1 MNSRQLVIDLTFLLL
16 LLFALI
22 TQTICAVELQNT
34 TTSNIETDVELAKLL
49 LRNLLEIQEKR
60 LPSVINNEVSF
71 LLFCAVIFSSLNFK
85 IKDYKSVFNWY
96 V

>member
-1 MNSRQLVIDLTFLLL
+1 MNSRQLLIDLTFLLL

-71 LLFCAVIFSSLNFK
+71 LLFFAVIFSSLNFK